1 MKTTA
6 LNSMMKPVHFNIT
19 ARIPHPAPRTLIAAG
34 RLAGL
39 LAALA
44 LPACSENIRQRE
56 QEISDARE
64 RHRQLLEQQQTIR
77 TINTRAKR
85 VDVPGERAWLYRP
98 FRATYRNQGLR
109 ETLERLTPGYPV
121 AYALPKKYNP
131 PVSSTPLAVTVEDH
145 LQALSLQANVGY
157 EFRQGILL
165 ITPMVTREYE
175 VPLYGGGNNIINV
188 SSNNLG
194 QDQNKASGYENNI
207 SSQLSAENDIHQL
220 VNTVL
225 GIRYC
230 EQENRED
237 NDISKEIGT
246 YTWNDQECYSISSTG
261 NLLAI
266 TARPQR
272 VVLFD
277 EAYQKWLQT
286 VTRQANIKIT
296 LVRLDVTDLAQQ
308 HVDLSVVRN
317 ASIAANL
324 SNLTQNL
331 SGAQINT
338 GGGVFSLKIDDP
350 GSPWNSSEIIL
361 RALAQVGNISIDDS
375 KEILV
380 YNNRLVTIRN
390 YRVHRYVERTSIQ
403 QTDAGGTSLSTPT
416 VEIGELETGQAINI
430 LPTLT
435 DDLIALHI
443 VINEANID
451 SLDTYEIAGS
461 SGVLPTSSGND
472 NIFDVTIEDGETV
485 LLASTHREE
494 VEVKT
499 DRSGLLPVWPFSRL
513 TGNSASG
520 GKRLTQTLFLI
531 QGGFRS

>member
-1 MKTTA
+1 MTTTRSS
-6 LNSMMKPVHFNIT
+6 SMMKTKPGKPVQL
-19 ARIPHPAPRTLIAAG
+19 RLPANPCRFAL
-34 RLAGL
+34 L
-39 LAALA
+39 LALLV
-44 LPACSENIRQRE
+44 LPACSENIKQRE
-56 QEISDARE
+56 QEISGARE
-64 RHRQLLEQQQTIR
+64 RHRQMLEEQR
-77 TINTRAKR
+77 TARAINTRARR
-85 VDVPGERAWLYRP
+85 VDVPREKAWLYRP
-98 FRATYRNQGLR
+98 YQATYSNQGLR
-109 ETLERLTPGYPV
+109 ETLKRLTPGYPI
-121 AYALPKKYNP
+121 AYALPDTYNP
-131 PVSSTPLAVTVEDH
+131 PVSSTPLATTVEDH
-145 LQALSLQANVGY
+145 LQAISLQANVGY
-157 EFRQGILL
+157 EFRRGILL
-165 ITPMVTREYE
+165 ITPMITREYE

-194 QDQNKASGYENNI
+194 RDQNKASGYENNI

-230 EQENRED
+230 SQENEENKD
-237 NDISKEIGT
+237 GKKEIGA
-246 YTWNDQECYSISSTG
+246 YTWNDKECYSISATG
-261 NLLAI
+261 NLLSI

-272 VVLFD
+272 MVLFD
-277 EAYQKWLQT
+277 EAYRKWLQT

-296 LVRLDVTDLAQQ
+296 VVRLDVTDLAQQ

-317 ASIAANL
+317 ASITASLN
-324 SNLTQNL
+324 NLTQRL
-331 SGAQINT
+331 SGAQVNT
-338 GGGVFSLKIDDP
+338 GGGVFSLKIDD
-350 GSPWNSSEIIL
+350 SDSSWNSSEIIL
-361 RALAQVGNISIDDS
+361 RALAQVGNISIDDT

-435 DDLIALHI
+435 DDLIALHV
-443 VINEANID
+443 VINEAQID
-451 SLDTYEIAGS
+451 SMDTYQIAGT
-461 SGVLPTSSGND
+461 SGVLPLSSGTD
-472 NIFDVTIEDGETV
+472 NIFDVSIEHGETV

-499 DRSGLLPVWPFSRL
+499 DRSGLLPVWPFNRL
-513 TGNSASG
+513 TGNSATG

-531 QGGFRS
+531 QGSFRS

>member
-1 MKTTA
+1 MKTTMS
-6 LNSMMKPVHFNIT
+6 NSMMNT
-19 ARIPHPAPRTLIAAG
+19 AHSNMTVCIPLPGPRALVAVC

-64 RHRQLLEQQQTIR
+64 RHRQILEEQR
-77 TINTRAKR
+77 TVQAINTRAR
-85 VDVPGERAWLYRP
+85 RIDVPKEQAWFYQTY
-98 FRATYRNQGLR
+98 RATYKNQGLR
-109 ETLERLTPGYPV
+109 ETLERLTPGYPI
-121 AYALPKKYNP
+121 AYALPEKYNP
-131 PVSSTPLAVTVEDH
+131 RVSSTPAAVSVEDH
-145 LQALSLQANVGY
+145 LDAITLQANVGY
-157 EFRQGILL
+157 EFHQGILL
-165 ITPMVTREYE
+165 ITPMTTKKYE
-175 VPLYGGGNNIINV
+175 VPLYGGGNNVINV

-194 QDQNKASGYENNI
+194 RDQNKASGFENNVT
-207 SSQLSAENDIHQL
+207 SQLSAENDIHQL

-225 GIRYC
+225 GIQYC
-230 EQENRED
+230 EQDRDEEENRAGALESYTY
-237 NDISKEIGT
+237 NDR
-246 YTWNDQECYSISSTG
+246 ECYSISPTG
-261 NLLAI
+261 NLLSI

-272 VVLFD
+272 IVLFD
-277 EAYQKWLQT
+277 DAYGKWLET

-296 LVRLDVTDLAQQ
+296 VVRLDVTDLAQQ

-317 ASIAANL
+317 AGIAAGI
-324 SNLTQNL
+324 SNLTQDL
-331 SGAQINT
+331 TSTEINA
-338 GGGVFSLKIDDP
+338 GGGVFSLKINDP
-350 GSPWNSSEIIL
+350 DSAWNSSEIIL

-375 KEILV
+375 KEVLV

-435 DDLIALHI
+435 DDLIALHV
-443 VINEANID
+443 VINEAKID
-451 SLDTYEIAGS
+451 SLDTYEIAGA

-472 NIFDVTIEDGETV
+472 NIFDVTLEDGETV

-499 DRSGLLPVWPFSRL
+499 DRSGLLPVWPFNRL

-531 QGGFRS
+531 QGSFKS

>member
-1 MKTTA
+1 MMKTIRCKPARLRCCRPA
-6 LNSMMKPVHFNIT
+6 L
-19 ARIPHPAPRTLIAAG
+19 
-34 RLAGL
+34 L
-39 LAALA
+39 LALSALC
-44 LPACSENIRQRE
+44 ACSENIRQRE
-56 QEISDARE
+56 QEISDART
-64 RHRQLLEQQQTIR
+64 RHRQVLEEQETAR
-77 TINTRAKR
+77 AINTRAKR
-85 VDVPGERAWLYRP
+85 VDVPREKAWLYRP
-98 FRATYRNQGLR
+98 FRATYNNQGLR
-109 ETLERLTPGYPV
+109 ETLVRLTPGYPV
-121 AYALPKKYNP
+121 AYALPDKYNP
-131 PVSSTPLAVTVEDH
+131 PVSSTPHAATVEDH
-145 LQALSLQANVGY
+145 LQAISLQANVGY

-230 EQENRED
+230 EQQNED
-237 NDISKEIGT
+237 DDNSKEIDT
-246 YTWNDQECYSISSTG
+246 YTWNYKECYSISSTG

-272 VVLFD
+272 IVLFD
-277 EAYQKWLQT
+277 KAYRKWLQT
-286 VTRQANIKIT
+286 VTRQANVKIT
-296 LVRLDVTDLAQQ
+296 VVRLDVTDLAQQ

-317 ASIAANL
+317 ASITARIN
-324 SNLTQNL
+324 NLTQNL
-331 SGAQINT
+331 SGTQINT
-338 GGGVFSLKIDDP
+338 GGGVFSLKIDDS
-350 GSPWNSSEIIL
+350 GSSWDSSEIIL
-361 RALAQVGNISIDDS
+361 RALAQVGNISIDDT
-375 KEILV
+375 KEVLV
-380 YNNRLVTIRN
+380 HNNRLVTIRN

-443 VINEANID
+443 VINEAQID
-451 SLDTYEIAGS
+451 SMDTYRIAGT

-472 NIFDVTIEDGETV
+472 NIFDVSIEDGETV

-494 VEVKT
+494 IEVKT
-499 DRSGLLPVWPFSRL
+499 DRSGLLPVWPFNRL

-531 QGGFRS
+531 QGSFRS

>member
-1 MKTTA
+1 MMKTA
-6 LNSMMKPVHFNIT
+6 HRKP
-19 ARIPHPAPRTLIAAG
+19 AR
-34 RLAGL
+34 L
-39 LAALA
+39 LALFGCGRPAL
-44 LPACSENIRQRE
+44 LLTLLVVSACSENIRQRE
-56 QEISDARE
+56 QEFDDARE
-64 RHRQLLEQQQTIR
+64 RHRQILAEQQTLR
-77 TINTRAKR
+77 AINTRAQR
-85 VDVPGERAWLYRP
+85 VDVPREQAWLYRP
-98 FRATYRNQGLR
+98 YRATYSNQSLR
-109 ETLERLTPGYPV
+109 ATLKRLTPGYPV
-121 AYALPKKYNP
+121 AYALPDSYNP
-131 PVSSTPLAVTVEDH
+131 PVSSTPLAVTVQDH
-145 LQALSLQANVGY
+145 LQAISLQANVGY

-165 ITPMVTREYE
+165 ITPMITREYE

-194 QDQNKASGYENNI
+194 REQNKASGYENNI

-230 EQENRED
+230 EQDRGAAD
-237 NDISKEIGT
+237 DLAKDLDT
-246 YTWNDQECYSISSTG
+246 HTWNDQECYSISATG

-272 VVLFD
+272 IVLFD
-277 EAYQKWLQT
+277 KAYRKWLQT

-296 LVRLDVTDLAQQ
+296 VVRLDVTDLAQQ

-331 SGAQINT
+331 SGARVNT
-338 GGGVFSLKIDDP
+338 GGGVFSLKIDDR
-350 GSPWNSSEIIL
+350 GSRWNSSELIL

-380 YNNRLVTIRN
+380 YNNRLVTLRN

-435 DDLIALHI
+435 DNLIALHV
-443 VINEANID
+443 VINEAQID
-451 SLDTYEIAGS
+451 TMDTYQIAGT
-461 SGVLPTSSGND
+461 SGVLPLSSGND
-472 NIFDVTIEDGETV
+472 NIFDVSIEDGETV

-513 TGNSASG
+513 TGNSAAG

-531 QGGFRS
+531 QGSFRS

>member
-1 MKTTA
+1 MKTTCFK
-6 LNSMMKPVHFNIT
+6 KPACISREWQRSLLT
-19 ARIPHPAPRTLIAAG
+19 TC
-34 RLAGL
+34 RLLYL
-39 LAALA
+39 LPVV
-44 LPACSENIRQRE
+44 LPVACSENIKQRE
-56 QEISDARE
+56 KEIIDARE
-64 RHRQLLEQQQTIR
+64 RHRQILEEQQTVQA
-77 TINTRAKR
+77 INTRAKR
-85 VDVPGERAWLYRP
+85 IEVPKEKAWFYQP
-98 FRATYRNQGLR
+98 YRATYKNQGLR
-109 ETLERLTPGYPV
+109 ETLERLTPGYPI
-121 AYALPKKYNP
+121 AYALPEKYNP
-131 PVSSTPLAVTVEDH
+131 RVSSTPGAITVEDH
-145 LQALSLQANVGY
+145 LKATTLQANVSY
-157 EFRQGILL
+157 EFHHGILL
-165 ITPMVTREYE
+165 ITPMITKKYE

-194 QDQNKASGYENNI
+194 KDQHKPSEFENKV

-225 GIRYC
+225 GIQYC
-230 EQENRED
+230 EQDREEEED
-237 NDISKEIGT
+237 KTDAVDT
-246 YTWNDQECYSISSTG
+246 YTYNDQECYSISATG
-261 NLLAI
+261 NLLSI

-272 VVLFD
+272 IVLFD
-277 EAYQKWLQT
+277 GAYEKWLQT

-296 LVRLDVTDLAQQ
+296 IVRLDVTDLAQQ
-308 HVDLSVVRN
+308 HVDLSFIRN
-317 ASIAANL
+317 ASIAANI

-331 SGAQINT
+331 TSSELNV
-338 GGGVFSLKIDDP
+338 GGGAVSLKIDDP
-350 GSPWNSSEIIL
+350 GSSWNTSEIIL
-361 RALAQVGNISIDDS
+361 KALAQVGNISIDDT

-390 YRVHRYVERTSIQ
+390 YVVHRYVERTSIQ

-435 DDLIALHI
+435 DDLIALRL
-443 VINEANID
+443 VINEAKID
-451 SLDTYEIAGS
+451 SLDTYQIAGS

-499 DRSGLLPVWPFSRL
+499 DRSGLLPVWPFNRL

-531 QGGFRS
+531 QGAFKS

>member
-1 MKTTA
+1 MKTTVS
-6 LNSMMKPVHFNIT
+6 NSMMKTAHFNNLLNFAT
-19 ARIPHPAPRTLIAAG
+19 CIPHPGPNRAT
-34 RLAGL
+34 RLACL
-39 LAALA
+39 LAALV

-56 QEISDARE
+56 QEFSEAME
-64 RHRQLLEQQQTIR
+64 RHRQILEEQR
-77 TINTRAKR
+77 TVRAINTRARR

-98 FRATYRNQGLR
+98 YRATYRNQGLR
-109 ETLERLTPGYPV
+109 ETLERLTPGFPV
-121 AYALPKKYNP
+121 TFALPEKYNP
-131 PVSSTPLAVTVEDH
+131 RVSSTPDAVTVEDH
-145 LQALSLQANVGY
+145 LNAIGLQANVGY
-157 EFRQGILL
+157 EFHQGILL

-188 SSNNLG
+188 GSNNLG
-194 QDQNKASGYENNI
+194 TGGNIAGGFENNVT
-207 SSQLSAENDIHQL
+207 SQLSAQNDVHQL

-225 GIRYC
+225 GIQYC
-230 EQENRED
+230 EQAGDGEED
-237 NDISKEIGT
+237 GAALT
-246 YTWNDQECYSISSTG
+246 AQTWNARECYSISPTG
-261 NLLAI
+261 NLLSI

-272 VVLFD
+272 IVLFD
-277 EAYQKWLQT
+277 DAYGKWLQS
-286 VTRQANIKIT
+286 VTRQANIKVT
-296 LVRLDVTDLAQQ
+296 VVRLDVTDLAQQ

-317 ASIAANL
+317 ASIAANI
-324 SNLTQNL
+324 SNLTQDL
-331 SGAQINT
+331 AATQINS
-338 GGGVFSLKIDDP
+338 GGGVFSLRIDDP
-350 GSPWNSSEIIL
+350 DSSWDSSGIIL
-361 RALAQVGNISIDDS
+361 KALAQVGNLSIDDT
-375 KEILV
+375 KEVLV

-430 LPTLT
+430 LPTLAK
-435 DDLIALHI
+435 DLIALHI

-451 SLDTYEIAGS
+451 SLDTYDIAGT

-494 VEVKT
+494 VEVKN
-499 DRSGLLPVWPFSRL
+499 DRSGLLPVWPFNQL

-531 QGGFRS
+531 QGSFKS

>member
-1 MKTTA
+1 MIKTAST
-6 LNSMMKPVHFNIT
+6 NIT
-19 ARIPHPAPRTLIAAG
+19 ADNPHPAARILAG
-34 RLAGL
+34 VWRLAGL
-39 LAALA
+39 LAVLA

-56 QEISDARE
+56 QEISDVME
-64 RHRQLLEQQQTIR
+64 RHRQILEEQQAAR
-77 TINTRAKR
+77 AINTRASR
-85 VDVPGERAWLYRP
+85 VDVPGDRAWLYRP
-98 FRATYRNQGLR
+98 YRATYRNQGLR
-109 ETLERLTPGYPV
+109 ETLERLTPGFPV
-121 AYALPKKYNP
+121 AYALPGKYNP
-131 PVSSTPLAVTVEDH
+131 RVSSTPDAATVEDH
-145 LQALSLQANVGY
+145 LNAISLQANVGY
-157 EFRQGILL
+157 EFHQGILL

-175 VPLYGGGNNIINV
+175 VPLYGGGSNIINV

-194 QDQNKASGYENNI
+194 TGDNSAGGSGGFENNV
-207 SSQLSAENDIHQL
+207 SSQLSAQNDVHQL

-230 EQENRED
+230 EQV
-237 NDISKEIGT
+237 NDSRDTAPDAQATPPVHT
-246 YTWNDQECYSISSTG
+246 YNDQECYSISPTG
-261 NLLAI
+261 NLLSI

-272 VVLFD
+272 IVLFD
-277 EAYQKWLQT
+277 GAYQKWLQS

-296 LVRLDVTDLAQQ
+296 VVRLDVTDLAQQ
-308 HVDLSVVRN
+308 HVDLSLIRN
-317 ASIAANL
+317 ASISASIRNI
-324 SNLTQNL
+324 TQDL
-331 SGAQINT
+331 ASTEISA

-350 GSPWNSSEIIL
+350 DSAWNSSEVIL
-361 RALAQVGNISIDDS
+361 KALAQVGNMSIDDT
-375 KEILV
+375 KEVLV

-390 YRVHRYVERTSIQ
+390 YRIHRYVERTSIQ

-443 VINEANID
+443 VINEAKID
-451 SLDTYEIAGS
+451 SVDTYDIAGS

-472 NIFDVTIEDGETV
+472 NIFDVTIENGETV

-499 DRSGLLPVWPFSRL
+499 DRSGLLPVWPFNRL
-513 TGNSASG
+513 TGNSESG

-531 QGGFRS
+531 QGSFRS

>member
-6 LNSMMKPVHFNIT
+6 LNSMMKTAHFKMTVCIPYSRLVT
-19 ARIPHPAPRTLIAAG
+19 AC

-39 LAALA
+39 LAALV
-44 LPACSENIRQRE
+44 LPACSENIKQRE
-56 QEISDARE
+56 QEISDTRE
-64 RHRQLLEQQQTIR
+64 RHRQLLEQQQTVR
-77 TINTRAKR
+77 AINTRARR

-98 FRATYRNQGLR
+98 FRATYRNQSLR

-121 AYALPKKYNP
+121 AYALPGKYNP
-131 PVSSTPLAVTVEDH
+131 RVSSTPDAVTVEDH
-145 LQALSLQANVGY
+145 LNAISLQANVGY
-157 EFRQGILL
+157 EFHQGILL

-194 QDQNKASGYENNI
+194 TDGSKAGGFENNV
-207 SSQLSAENDIHQL
+207 SSQLSAQNDIHQL

-225 GIRYC
+225 GIQYC
-230 EQENRED
+230 EQVSED
-237 NDISKEIGT
+237 EDGSAVAIAAH
-246 YTWNDQECYSISSTG
+246 TWNDQECYSISPTG
-261 NLLAI
+261 NLLSI

-272 VVLFD
+272 IVLFD
-277 EAYQKWLQT
+277 DAYEKWLHS

-296 LVRLDVTDLAQQ
+296 VVRLDVTDLAQQ

-317 ASIAANL
+317 ASISASIRNITQDLAATELN
-324 SNLTQNL
+324 
-331 SGAQINT
+331 A
-338 GGGVFSLKIDDP
+338 GGGVFSLKVADP
-350 GSPWNSSEIIL
+350 DSSWDSSGIIL
-361 RALAQVGNISIDDS
+361 KALAQVGNISIDDT
-375 KEILV
+375 KEVLV
-380 YNNRLVTIRN
+380 YNNRLVTLRN
-390 YRVHRYVERTSIQ
+390 YRIHRYVERTSIQ

-435 DDLIALHI
+435 GDLIALHI
-443 VINEANID
+443 VINEAKID
-451 SLDTYEIAGS
+451 SLDTYDIAGS

-499 DRSGLLPVWPFSRL
+499 DRSGLLPVWPFNRL

-531 QGGFRS
+531 QGSFRS

>member
-1 MKTTA
+1 MMKTA
-6 LNSMMKPVHFNIT
+6 HVNP
-19 ARIPHPAPRTLIAAG
+19 AAG
-34 RLAGL
+34 RLACL
-39 LAALA
+39 LAALV

-56 QEISDARE
+56 QEFNEAMA
-64 RHRQLLEQQQTIR
+64 RHRQVLEEQR
-77 TINTRAKR
+77 TARAINTRANR
-85 VDVPGERAWLYRP
+85 VDVPSERAWLYRP
-98 FRATYRNQGLR
+98 YRATYKNQGLR
-109 ETLERLTPGYPV
+109 ETLERLTPGFPV
-121 AYALPKKYNP
+121 AYALPVKYNP
-131 PVSSTPLAVTVEDH
+131 RVSSTPDAVTVEDH
-145 LQALSLQANVGY
+145 LNAISLQANVGY
-157 EFRQGILL
+157 EFHQGILL
-165 ITPMVTREYE
+165 LTPMVTREYE
-175 VPLYGGGNNIINV
+175 VPLYGGGSNIINV

-194 QDQNKASGYENNI
+194 SDGNKAGGFENSV
-207 SSQLSAENDIHQL
+207 SSQLSAQNDVHQL

-225 GIRYC
+225 GIQYC
-230 EQENRED
+230 EQLSEEAD
-237 NDISKEIGT
+237 GATAVAVHT
-246 YTWNDQECYSISSTG
+246 YNKRECYSISPTG
-261 NLLAI
+261 NLLSI

-272 VVLFD
+272 IVLFD
-277 EAYQKWLQT
+277 AAYEKWLQS

-296 LVRLDVTDLAQQ
+296 VVRLDVTDLAQQ
-308 HVDLSVVRN
+308 YVDLSLVRN
-317 ASIAANL
+317 ASIAANI
-324 SNLTQNL
+324 SNLTRDL
-331 SGAQINT
+331 AATQINT

-350 GSPWNSSEIIL
+350 DSSWNSSEIIL
-361 RALAQVGNISIDDS
+361 KALAQVGNISIDDT
-375 KEILV
+375 KEMLV

-390 YRVHRYVERTSIQ
+390 YRIHRYVERTSIQ

-451 SLDTYEIAGS
+451 SLDTYDIAGS

-472 NIFDVTIEDGETV
+472 NIFDVTIENGETV

-499 DRSGLLPVWPFSRL
+499 DRSGLLPIWPFNQL

-531 QGGFRS
+531 QGSFRS

>member
-1 MKTTA
+1 MKTTRFNNPA
-6 LNSMMKPVHFNIT
+6 CISRQRAGFLLTAYRLMCLSPLLVPV
-19 ARIPHPAPRTLIAAG
+19 
-34 RLAGL
+34 
-39 LAALA
+39 
-44 LPACSENIRQRE
+44 ACSENIKQRE
-56 QEISDARE
+56 KEITEARE
-64 RHRQLLEQQQTIR
+64 RHRQMLEEQQTVR
-77 TINTRAKR
+77 AINTRARR
-85 VDVPGERAWLYRP
+85 VDVPKERAWLYRTY
-98 FRATYRNQGLR
+98 RATYKKQGFR

-121 AYALPKKYNP
+121 AYALPEKYNP
-131 PVSSTPLAVTVEDH
+131 RISSTPDAVTVEDH
-145 LQALSLQANVGY
+145 LNAISLQANVGY
-157 EFRQGILL
+157 KFHQGILL
-165 ITPMVTREYE
+165 ITPMTTKKYE
-175 VPLYGGGNNIINV
+175 VPLYGGGSNIINI

-194 QDQNKASGYENNI
+194 SDDNKASGFENNVT
-207 SSQLSAENDIHQL
+207 SQLSAENDIHQL

-225 GIRYC
+225 GIQYC
-230 EQENRED
+230 EQDRGEEENQT
-237 NDISKEIGT
+237 NEIGSYT
-246 YTWNDQECYSISSTG
+246 YNDQECYSISPTG
-261 NLLAI
+261 NLLSI

-272 VVLFD
+272 IVLFD
-277 EAYQKWLQT
+277 DAYEKWLQT

-296 LVRLDVTDLAQQ
+296 VVRLDVTDLAQQ
-308 HVDLSVVRN
+308 HVDLSLIRN
-317 ASIAANL
+317 ASIAANI
-324 SNLTQNL
+324 SNLTQDL
-331 SGAQINT
+331 AATEINA

-350 GSPWNSSEIIL
+350 DSSWNSSEIIL
-361 RALAQVGNISIDDS
+361 KALAQVGNISIDDT
-375 KEILV
+375 KEMLV

-443 VINEANID
+443 VINEAKID
-451 SLDTYEIAGS
+451 ALDTYDIAGT

-499 DRSGLLPVWPFSRL
+499 DRSGLLPVWPFNRL
-513 TGNSASG
+513 TGNSSSG

-531 QGGFRS
+531 QGVFKS